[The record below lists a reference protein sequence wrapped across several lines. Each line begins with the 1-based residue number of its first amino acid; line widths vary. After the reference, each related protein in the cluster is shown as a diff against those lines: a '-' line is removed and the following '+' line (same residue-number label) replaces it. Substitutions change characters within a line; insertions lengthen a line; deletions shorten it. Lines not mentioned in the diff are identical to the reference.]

1 MAALEALAA
10 GRAGAAMI
18 TRADYEREVDA
29 IIVLMQQQGVPDD
42 IIDKV
47 VTVLNTLHA
56 RLWPEGAR

>member
-1 MAALEALAA
+1 
-10 GRAGAAMI
+10 MI